1 MNLVMVGY
9 KAKDLLDK
17 TICKSVS
24 SSTPY
29 LKYKKKLCLRTYLTI
44 LTNSSIRWI

>member
-24 SSTPY
+24 SFHALS
-29 LKYKKKLCLRTYLTI
+29 KI
-44 LTNSSIRWI
+44 